1 MDCAKIPRAYRDN
14 ECEGGPPLPKPGKP
28 DYSVSIDSDIISHFV
43 RTNSEKIR

>member
-1 MDCAKIPRAYRDN
+1 MDYAKIPRAYRDD
-14 ECEGGPPLPKPGKP
+14 ECEGGPPLKP